1 MKFIK
6 SILPIVVIILLSF
19 WTVKPLFINGF
30 FPIHDDTQVARVYEM
45 TKSLKDGMFPVRW
58 VSDLGYGYGY
68 PIFNFYAPLAYY
80 VGAFFQFLSFNAL
93 AATKIMMGIGIV
105 LSGVFMYLLGKEFWG
120 KLGGVVS
127 AVFYLYAPY
136 HAVDIYVRG
145 DVAEF
150 WAYAF
155 IPLAFLAFYKVY
167 KNKGSFR
174 WVVAG
179 AFSYA
184 GIILSHN
191 LTAMMITPFIL
202 IALLLYCYIAVK
214 KKELY
219 AIRYPLYAFALG
231 LCLSAFYFIPALSEQ
246 KYTNVLSQIGGGA
259 DFKDH
264 FVCPLQLWQS
274 QWGFGGSG
282 PGCFDGVS
290 FMIGKIHLLS
300 ALAALVIA
308 AALIFRKKIK
318 RNNEHLKI
326 IVLSFLGLLAV
337 AFIMLP
343 ISEPLWKSVP
353 LMAFLQ
359 YPWRFLI
366 MTSFFTSFLAG
377 SLVFLSV
384 LIFAKNKYLE
394 YLVFGLLAL
403 LVMIFG
409 IKFFTPQTIFAKN
422 VSDYVSLDMLRWDT
436 SKISDE
442 YMPRD
447 FPKPTD
453 SKDVVN
459 QVVIFNSQDI
469 KINSQYQNTKGIRL
483 NLVAAKQTKVHFNIA
498 YFPSWKLTVDG
509 SSRGSIVSRGYD
521 ANITPGNHTIEMK
534 FIQSGVEK
542 ISNAISIVGLLAII
556 AGIILSK
563 KKVIYG

>member
-6 SILPIVVIILLSF
+6 SILPIAVVLLLSY
-19 WTVKPLFINGF
+19 WVIKPLFITGF
-30 FPIHDDTQVARVYEM
+30 FPIHDDTQVARVFEM
-45 TKSLKDGMFPVRW
+45 TKSLKDGIFPVRW

-80 VGAFFQFLSFNAL
+80 VGALFQLLSFDAL
-93 AATKIMMGIGIV
+93 SATKLMMGTGII
-105 LSGVFMYLLGKEFWG
+105 LSGAFMYLLGKEFWG
-120 KLGGVVS
+120 KLAGVVS
-127 AVFYLYAPY
+127 AAFYLYAPY

-167 KNKGSFR
+167 KNRGSFR
-174 WVVAG
+174 WVVVG

-191 LTAMMITPFIL
+191 LTAMMVTPFLLAVIGIL
-202 IALLLYCYIAVK
+202 SWNCLRIK
-214 KKELY
+214 KKTIAY
-219 AIRYPLYAFALG
+219 ALVGTFTLG
-231 LCLSAFYFIPALSEQ
+231 LCLSAFYFVPALLEQ

-259 DFKDH
+259 DFKNH

-274 QWGFGGSG
+274 QWGYGGSV
-282 PGCFDGVS
+282 PGCNDGLS

-300 ALAALVIA
+300 VLAALIIE
-308 AALIFRKKIK
+308 AALLFRKKIK
-318 RNNEHLKI
+318 RNSEQIKI
-326 IVLSFLGLLAV
+326 IALSFLGLLTAV
-337 AFIMLP
+337 LIMLP
-343 ISEPLWKSVP
+343 ISEPLWKALP
-353 LMAFLQ
+353 FMAFLQ

-366 MTSFFTSFLAG
+366 MASFFTAFIAG
-377 SLVFLSV
+377 SLVFFSK
-384 LIFAKNKYLE
+384 LIFANKHLE
-394 YLVFGLLAL
+394 YLVFGFLIL
-403 LVMIFG
+403 LVMVMYV
-409 IKFFTPQTIFAKN
+409 KFFTPQTIFGKN
-422 VSDYVSLDMLRWDT
+422 VSEYVNLDVLRWTT

-459 QVVIFNSQDI
+459 QVVIFNNQDI
-469 KINSQYQNTKGIRL
+469 KINSQYQNTKVIRL
-483 NLVAAKQTKVHFNIA
+483 NFVAAKQTKVHFNIA
-498 YFPSWKLTVDG
+498 HFPSWKLTVDG
-509 SSRGSIVSRGYD
+509 SNKGSIVSRGYD
-521 ANITPGNHTIEMK
+521 ASIAPGSHTIEMK
-534 FIQSGVEK
+534 FVQSGVEK
-542 ISNAISIVGLLAII
+542 ISNAVSIAGLLAII